1 MTREH
6 KVRTVRIL
14 VVIAAVAMIACTL
27 AFVLREE
34 KVAIDQVI
42 LIDRPARIHPDYSGT
57 VIPPNI
63 TPLNFSIREK
73 GSHYCVR
80 IYSKQ
85 SKNIEII
92 SKTPKITIPEDRWH
106 ALLDDNRGEALSFLV
121 FVKAEGGEWHR
132 FSPILNNIANE
143 EIDRYLVYRKIYP
156 VYSAWNRMGIYQRDL
171 QKFDES
177 LVLNNDHF
185 EGGCL
190 NCHSFCVNNP
200 GKMLIGIRSSKYGSS
215 AVLVEDGKG
224 QKIGTR
230 FGYTSWHPSGRL
242 ATYSI
247 NQVNMFF
254 HTAKT
259 EVRDVIDLDSLL
271 AYYLVDRKKVKT
283 APDISR
289 KDRLETYPT
298 WSPDGRYLYF
308 CSAPL
313 SWTDR
318 KAIPTDYNEIKYD
331 LMRINYDIDKDEW
344 GELETVLLSR
354 DTGLSILL
362 PRISPDGRWLLF
374 CMSDYGCFPVYQRT
388 SDLYMIDLE
397 KASQTGRY
405 EPRRLNINSDES
417 ESWHSWSS
425 NSRWIAFSSK
435 RDSGVFTRSYL
446 CYLDENGTAGKP
458 FLLPQKD
465 PDHYD
470 TYLRTYSVPELIN
483 ESVSVA
489 PEKLGRVIRGSP
501 DILCDMPITT
511 ATPKAAVPAAQ
522 GKPWLTERE

>member
-1 MTREH
+1 MRQEYKGKRTR
-6 KVRTVRIL
+6 VI
-14 VVIAAVAMIACTL
+14 VVIVAVAMIACTL
-27 AFVLREE
+27 VFILHED
-34 KVAIDQVI
+34 KVTIDQVN

-63 TPLNFSIREK
+63 APLNFSIREN

-85 SKNIEII
+85 SKTIEIF

-106 ALLDDNRGEALSFLV
+106 ALLDDNRGEELFFLV
-121 FVKAEGGEWHR
+121 FVKTEDGKWNR
-132 FSPILNNIANE
+132 FSPIINNIANE
-143 EIDRYLVYRKIYP
+143 DIDRFLVYRKIYP
-156 VYSAWNRMGIYQRDL
+156 VYSAWGRMGIYQRDL
-171 QKFDES
+171 YNYDES
-177 LVLNNDHF
+177 VVLNNDYF
-185 EGGCL
+185 DGGCL
-190 NCHSFCVNNP
+190 NCHSFCANNP
-200 GKMLIGIRSSKYGSS
+200 DKMLFGIRSSKYRSS
-215 AVLVEDGKG
+215 ALLVEDGKAH
-224 QKIGTR
+224 KIGTK

-271 AYYLVDRKKVKT
+271 AYYLVDRKTVKT

-318 KAIPTDYNEIKYD
+318 NVIPTDYNEIKYD
-331 LMRINYDIDKDEW
+331 LVRISYDIDRDQW
-344 GELETVLLSR
+344 GKLENVLLSR

-374 CMSDYGCFPVYQRT
+374 CMSEYGCFPVYQRT
-388 SDLYMIDLE
+388 SDLYIIDLQRARE
-397 KASQTGRY
+397 TGQY

-417 ESWHSWSS
+417 ESWHSWST

-435 RDSGVFTRSYL
+435 RESGAFTRSYL
-446 CYLDENGTAGKP
+446 CYLDEKGKAYKP
-458 FLLPQKD
+458 FILPQEN
-465 PDHYD
+465 PDHYNMC
-470 TYLRTYSVPELIN
+470 LRTYSVPELIN
-483 ESVSVA
+483 GPVRVA
-489 PEKLGRVIRGSP
+489 GEKLGHVVRGSP
-501 DILCDMPITT
+501 EILCEMPITT
-511 ATPKAAVPAAQ
+511 ATPKVTAPA
-522 GKPWLTERE
+522 GRDKPWLRGRE